1 MRAATWNPKMKHSL
15 KLGLASLA
23 LINGAFADETPTYQL
38 NDVVVTA
45 TRTPQPLRSLLGDA
59 TVISAEQI
67 KNAGQSTLVELLQSQ
82 PGVEI
87 VSNGGRGTTSSVFI
101 RGAES
106 THTLVLL
113 DGMRVGS
120 ATTGTTAFE
129 RIPLDQI
136 ERIEILRGPASHLYG
151 SEAIGGVIQI
161 FTKSGQGKPKPN
173 FTVGVGS
180 YNTQTLSG
188 GYAGEVNGTRF
199 SLQAGH
205 EESDSFSAYSER
217 NSKYANRNR
226 DADGYRDSSLS
237 LKLAQTLA
245 EGQEIGA
252 NLFGSVGRVHY
263 DSFTTTTDY
272 YQDQVLSAFDVYSK
286 NRLSA
291 NWQST
296 LRVGV
301 GGDHYNDYSPA
312 KTVYN
317 TDQNQ
322 FSWQNDIALGP
333 DSLLLGIEYLDQ
345 AVDSTTNYAV
355 KNRTVRSAFAGYQ
368 GRRGDHSF
376 QFNVRND
383 DNSQFGSHGTGY
395 AGYGYRFSPEW
406 RASASVS
413 TAFKAPTF
421 NNLYFPNSGNPN
433 LRPEKARNKE
443 LALHYDRG
451 LHHFSAVYFDNQVS
465 DLINYP
471 APTYVISQI
480 QQASL
485 KGVTL
490 SYQGQ
495 VGGYRVR
502 ANWDAQNPVDQAS
515 GHLLIRRARNHATLA
530 VEKRVGEWDLGGE
543 WLLSSER
550 YADDAN
556 IQRMGGYGLVNLTA
570 SHALGADWTVRARVN
585 NLFDKFYELIPGYKT
600 PGANLFVSL
609 NYQPR

>member
-1 MRAATWNPKMKHSL
+1 MKYPF
-15 KLGLASLA
+15 KLGLISLA
-23 LINGAFADETPTYQL
+23 LINGAYADETPTYQL

-45 TRTPQPLRSLLGDA
+45 TRTPQPLQNLLGDV

-67 KNAGQSTLVELLQSQ
+67 KKAGQSTLVELLQSQ

-87 VSNGGRGTTSSVFI
+87 TSAGGRGTTTEVYL
-101 RGAES
+101 RGAEK

-113 DGMRVGS
+113 DGMRIGS
-120 ATTGTTAFE
+120 ATFGVTAFE
-129 RIPLDQI
+129 RIPLEQI

-161 FTKSGQGKPKPN
+161 FTKSGQGKPRPN
-173 FTVGVGS
+173 FSVGVGA
-180 YNTQTLSG
+180 YNTQIVSG
-188 GYAGEVNGTRF
+188 GYAGEVDGTRF
-199 SLQAGH
+199 SAQVGH
-205 EESDSFSAYSER
+205 EESDSFSAFSER
-217 NSKYANRNR
+217 NAKYANQNR
-226 DADGYRDSSLS
+226 DADGYRNSSLS
-237 LKLAQTLA
+237 LKASRALAA
-245 EGQEIGA
+245 GHEIGA
-252 NLFGSVGRVHY
+252 NLFGSVGRIHY
-263 DSFTTTTDY
+263 DGFTTTTDY
-272 YQDQVLSAFDVYSK
+272 RQDQVLSAFDVYSK
-286 NRLSA
+286 NRLSTD
-291 NWQST
+291 WQST

-301 GGDHYNDYSPA
+301 GSDHYNDYSPNKA
-312 KTVYN
+312 VYN

-322 FSWQNDIALGP
+322 VTWQNDISLGP
-333 DSLLLGIEYLDQ
+333 DTLLLGAEYLGQ
-345 AVDSTTNYAV
+345 AVESTTNYAV
-355 KNRTVRSAFAGYQ
+355 KNRTDRSLFAGYQ

-376 QFNVRND
+376 QFNARND
-383 DNSQFGSHGTGY
+383 DNSQFGSHSTGY
-395 AGYGYRFSPEW
+395 AGYGYQFNPEW

-443 LALHYDRG
+443 VALHYDRG
-451 LHHFSAVYFDNQVS
+451 LHHFSAVYFDNQVT

-485 KGVTL
+485 KGATL

-502 ANWDAQNPVDQAS
+502 ANWDAQNPIDEAS

-530 VEKRVGEWDLGGE
+530 LAKRVGEWDLGGE

-556 IQRMGGYGLVNLTA
+556 TQRMGGYGLVNLTA
-570 SHALGADWTVRARVN
+570 SHALGGDWTMQARVN

-600 PGANLFVSL
+600 PGANLFVSF